1 MRNTLKSIFN
11 IIPTNRVNGYEDGA
25 EWKTDVYESDTFLEE
40 MAETWEGL
48 KPLYEQLHAYV
59 RYKLVKR

>member
-1 MRNTLKSIFN
+1 MKYNFFFTSLIRA
-11 IIPTNRVNGYEDGA
+11 NGFTDGA
-25 EWKTDVYESDTFLEE
+25 DWKTDVYESDTFLDE

-59 RYKLVKR
+59 RHKLAER

>member
-1 MRNTLKSIFN
+1 MIMQLFIFACLFRAN
-11 IIPTNRVNGYEDGA
+11 DFKDGA
-25 EWKTDVYESDTFLEE
+25 DWKTDVYESDTFLEE

-59 RYKLVKR
+59 RHKLSMK

>member
-1 MRNTLKSIFN
+1 MIRA
-11 IIPTNRVNGYEDGA
+11 NGFTDGA
-25 EWKTDVYESDTFLEE
+25 DWKTDVYESDTFLDE

-59 RYKLVKR
+59 RQKLAER